1 MARFTQIAYTQR
13 VDLIYDY
20 LRGRQLFSRSEF
32 AGQYTEPVLL
42 FRRLKHLG
50 QDEMQGQTMNGRG
63 LLRVHE
69 LLHKHN
75 LEILTD
81 THQVRVLRLSGAH
94 VYRVGRSREVE
105 MVLAHTSVSKYHAQI
120 VVKEGL
126 ATLTD
131 LHSKNGTRLNDQPI
145 ESGGHKQLKSGDEI
159 AFGDVVVRYLEPS
172 ELYDE
177 LSQMTRA
184 RAPVPS

>member
-1 MARFTQIAYTQR
+1 M
-13 VDLIYDY
+13 DLIYDY
-20 LRGRQLFSRSEF
+20 LRGRQLFSRSDF

-50 QDEMQGQTMNGRG
+50 PDEMQGQTMNGRG
-63 LLRVHE
+63 LLHVHE
-69 LLHKHN
+69 LLHQHN

-81 THQVRVLRLSGAH
+81 THQVRVLRLTQAQP
-94 VYRVGRSREVE
+94 YRVGRSRELE
-105 MVLAHTSVSKYHAQI
+105 MVLAHTSVSKFHAQI
-120 VVKEGL
+120 VVNDGQ
-126 ATLTD
+126 AILTD
-131 LHSKNGTRLNDQPI
+131 LYSKNGTRLNGQPL
-145 ESGGHKQLKSGDEI
+145 ESGGHRQLKSGDEI
-159 AFGDVVVRYLEPS
+159 AFGDVVVRYFEPG